1 MDSPADIL
9 NFIQWPAMIV
19 TIAASWYVAAERK
32 DNRNWGFWLFLLSN
46 LLWLIWSIPHSAW
59 ALATLQLILAGMNI
73 RGVLKSENKKQ
84 EMKRS

>member
-1 MDSPADIL
+1 MYFPADIL

-46 LLWLIWSIPHSAW
+46 LLWLIWAIPHSAW

-73 RGVLKSENKKQ
+73 RGVLKSEKKGQ
-84 EMKRS
+84 